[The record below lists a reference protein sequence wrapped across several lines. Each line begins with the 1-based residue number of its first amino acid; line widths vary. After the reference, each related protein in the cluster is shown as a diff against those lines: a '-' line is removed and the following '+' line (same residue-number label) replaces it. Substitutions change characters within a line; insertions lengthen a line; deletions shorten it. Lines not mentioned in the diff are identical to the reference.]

1 MSKSSPATWINT
13 IIIPIIVNYVFYDK
27 YYGADG
33 VSGLAFDYQVTALAI
48 SLPLMVINP
57 VEAIVVICLKIKCIR
72 HYLIR
77 SRYRKRSDQSDE
89 QIEKEMMDKI
99 YKLYSS
105 PQFVIEEAY
114 TFILTNVMHALFF
127 CQLQPFILILVAVQ
141 IFLFYWACKIR
152 VLRLCKI
159 PALIDRLVF

>member
-1 MSKSSPATWINT
+1 MVILTSLGAIAGLRALQFYLKDKVEKDGNEDSTARLFNFLTSIVLIVINAILWVMLNFLLEYEYNHTYTEKIISQMSKSSPATWINT

-89 QIEKEMMDKI
+89 
-99 YKLYSS
+99 
-105 PQFVIEEAY
+105 
-114 TFILTNVMHALFF
+114 
-127 CQLQPFILILVAVQ
+127 
-141 IFLFYWACKIR
+141 
-152 VLRLCKI
+152 
-159 PALIDRLVF
+159 